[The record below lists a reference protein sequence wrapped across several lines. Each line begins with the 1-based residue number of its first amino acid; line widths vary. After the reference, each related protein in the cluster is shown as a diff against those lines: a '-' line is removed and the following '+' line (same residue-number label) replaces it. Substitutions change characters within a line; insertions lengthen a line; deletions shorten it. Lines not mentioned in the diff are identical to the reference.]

1 MNLNVHFYIWSV
13 KPCIVKKMF
22 VFKVTLVV
30 MYADAEPDDEF
41 LNFCVELMC
50 CCDVGYIDS
59 KIFPAYAR

>member
-1 MNLNVHFYIWSV
+1 
-13 KPCIVKKMF
+13 MF